1 MAIRS
6 LVNGLIAVALAPECA
21 VCQTSLTDPLGSPVC
36 GECWTGIAEMTPP
49 LCTQCGEPLPS
60 WRVLSLEAG
69 RCPRCRRREAAVS
82 TARAIGAYDGSL
94 RGIVQALKYRGCEST
109 AKHLGARMRRAGSEL
124 ISACDVVVPVPLHR
138 RRQRRRGFNQAELLA
153 VELGPPLLRALV
165 RVKKTTSQTGL
176 PAARR
181 HANVRG
187 AFAMRPD
194 TGVEGL
200 RILLVDD
207 VCTTGATLDACAR
220 VLRRAG
226 AVDVSALTAAR
237 AVARRPE

>member
-21 VCQTSLTDPLGSPVC
+21 VCRNPLTDPLRSPVC
-36 GECWTGIAEMTPP
+36 LECWDAIAEMRPP

-69 RCPRCRRREAAVS
+69 RCPRCRRREPAVS
-82 TARAIGAYDGSL
+82 AARAIGAYAGSL

-109 AKHLGARMRRAGSEL
+109 AKRLGAHMRRAGVEL
-124 ISACDVVVPVPLHR
+124 IAACDVVVPVPLHPG
-138 RRQRRRGFNQAELLA
+138 RQRRRGFNQAELLA
-153 VELGPPLLRALV
+153 GELGPPLLRALV

-181 HANVRG
+181 HANVRH
-187 AFAMRPD
+187 AFALRPG
-194 TGVEGL
+194 TGVEG
-200 RILLVDD
+200 
-207 VCTTGATLDACAR
+207 
-220 VLRRAG
+220 
-226 AVDVSALTAAR
+226 
-237 AVARRPE
+237 